1 MLGATQPLC
10 LCLGIYV
17 PSFAVQHQI
26 SSTPSLNLSFFPKY
40 GDKLVCPKG
49 AMNISL
55 SQLFSLNKSRPCPF
69 IQGFFRGRQIQKTL
83 GTLGCPA
90 LVLVTRSCYCLCLP
104 AGFTESQG
112 MNMNRHMEES
122 FSTASEFRGQASVGS
137 SKKMLL
143 HGKLGTNCFLLQGL
157 SQCPY

>member
-1 MLGATQPLC
+1 MPERGNEHKSKSVIFPQQIQATSLYP
-10 LCLGIYV
+10 GIL
-17 PSFAVQHQI
+17 Q
-26 SSTPSLNLSFFPKY
+26 
-40 GDKLVCPKG
+40 
-49 AMNISL
+49 
-55 SQLFSLNKSRPCPF
+55 
-69 IQGFFRGRQIQKTL
+69 RGRQIEKTL

-122 FSTASEFRGQASVGS
+122 LPTASEFRGQASVGS

-143 HGKLGTNCFLLQGL
+143 HGKLGTNCFLPQGL